1 LRELRM
7 AEKTIVEKAAVA
19 VGVGIAAASDVAEAI
34 KAAASEAVTA
44 VGEVLR
50 KAPVKKAVKKAATKK
65 APAKK
70 SIKKAAAK
78 KPAQKA
84 PAKKAAKKAVVKK
97 TPAKKTAKKAEPA
110 KKSAK
115 KSVKKPAKKTGRWRR

>member
-1 LRELRM
+1 M
-7 AEKTIVEKAAVA
+7 AERTIVEKAGVA
-19 VGVGIAAASDVAEAI
+19 VGLGIAAATEVADAI
-34 KAAASEAVTA
+34 KTGVSGAVNA
-44 VGEVLR
+44 VGEVLK
-50 KAPVKKAVKKAATKK
+50 KAHVKKAVKESATKK

-84 PAKKAAKKAVVKK
+84 PAKKAAKKAAVKK
-97 TPAKKTAKKAEPA
+97 APAKKTAKNAEPA

-115 KSVKKPAKKTGRWRR
+115 KSVKKPAEKTGRWQR